1 MAFDARLD
9 WPERRSPDGTV
20 YTLHLGLVGRR
31 AKLGDADATRFLNLF
46 KQAVSSD
53 GALALADAR
62 WFPEAAGGPPAV
74 GEAGARGGLAVNAGF
89 SDLDNL
95 WPERAAYEG
104 PLFGEFVE
112 EAVVQDIFRELSG
125 YRSVLRKRKGRLSD
139 SADFQFPYAKLYKL
153 AALAHADGA
162 WAMTPMDWGKCQYQY
177 HDVIKNGH
185 RTKTLNG
192 QPVSVCMLNGED
204 LGVLY
209 GDFRGLTVVVSSP
222 EPHRRSRSGKAPYA
236 EELHLPVKIEWT
248 VADANRFVCWK

>member
-1 MAFDARLD
+1 M
-9 WPERRSPDGTV
+9 
-20 YTLHLGLVGRR
+20 
-31 AKLGDADATRFLNLF
+31 
-46 KQAVSSD
+46 
-53 GALALADAR
+53 
-62 WFPEAAGGPPAV
+62 
-74 GEAGARGGLAVNAGF
+74 AVNAGF

-125 YRSVLRKRKGRLSD
+125 RRSVLRKRKGGLFHSD
-139 SADFQFPYAKLYKL
+139 DFQFPYAKMYKA
-153 AALAHADGA
+153 AALARVDGA
-162 WAMTPMDWGKCQYQY
+162 WVMTPATWGMCQHQY
-177 HDVIKNGH
+177 HNVIKNGR

-192 QPVSVCMLNGED
+192 QPVFVRSLNEES

-236 EELHLPVKIEWT
+236 EELHLPVKIEWA
-248 VADANRFVCWK
+248 VADAGRFVCWK